1 MTETE
6 ALEIFR
12 NKSNIKFMFVN
23 EGYREYNFPDGEDL
37 YIENV
42 LFLAVSASGG
52 HRLFSVD
59 DNNLGTCYYVKPAEG
74 WYIKWTAADG
84 DTPHFKM

>member
-1 MTETE
+1 MTEEDARKILRHNT
-6 ALEIFR
+6 ALRF
-12 NKSNIKFMFVN
+12 KFVN
-23 EGYREYNFPDGEDL
+23 EGYREYNFSDGTCLNID
-37 YIENV
+37 NV
-42 LFLAVSASGG
+42 LFVSVSESGG